1 MELII
6 FIVHCDLFL
15 RHVQRENMMIFIA
28 RLRGENVHEKWTGLS
43 LLSNIIKYMALKLFS
58 E

>member
-28 RLRGENVHEKWTGLS
+28 RLRGENVHENGLVCHFCQT
-43 LLSNIIKYMALKLFS
+43 LSNTWH
-58 E
+58 